1 MSRHKGRRWVTYDK
15 SLPRH
20 FPPPRM
26 LAAKSWDT
34 CLRNAVLLQYG
45 QLYSSRPA
53 QCISHC
59 LTSILV
65 TYKKIPPLRISRKS
79 WKFFIFASRFPRRR
93 IVRNDKW
100 MFACNA
106 ISRWGL
112 PQGDLIPLF
121 NPSFILGFMSLG
133 FSCVDALLQVM
144 YPGSSNVQ
152 DPGCKFLGPW
162 FKVHPF
168 FSLQDPNYEVLCPM
182 L

>member
-1 MSRHKGRRWVTYDK
+1 
-15 SLPRH
+15 
-20 FPPPRM
+20 M

-121 NPSFILGFMSLG
+121 DPSFILGFMSLG